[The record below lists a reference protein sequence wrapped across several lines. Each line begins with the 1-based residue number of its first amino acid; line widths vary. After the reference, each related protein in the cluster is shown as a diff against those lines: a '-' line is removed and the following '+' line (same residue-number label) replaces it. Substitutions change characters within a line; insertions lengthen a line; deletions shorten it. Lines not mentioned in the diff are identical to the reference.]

1 MNVKSTILLIAMVF
15 ISSLAATGQELK
27 FPAMDKSPMDAA
39 TYPRNAAWRNY
50 LQGEDKNT
58 PLKVRVRYCRPKKN
72 EREIFGK
79 LVPYGEL
86 WRLGAN
92 EATEVF
98 FAAPVE
104 IGGTFINA
112 GYYTMFAEVFPS
124 YWNIIIS
131 SETNIAGTAN
141 RDESKDLVSVKVPVT
156 NVSESRESFT
166 IGFQR
171 IDDESCNMVF
181 EWDRTRT
188 SLPISFN
195 PIYLSGDD
203 ASPMDLVQYPSN
215 SRFLNFI
222 ESEDER
228 AAATP
233 KIRVV
238 YSRPQK
244 KDRVIFGDLV
254 KYGEPWRIGANET
267 TEITFYGD
275 VKVGDK
281 EVKSG
286 RYGMMAV
293 PNADKWDI
301 VIHKNIPSWGPFGHD
316 DENNVATISVPVQKT
331 PSTVEELSILLEKK
345 NDSSAEMIIAWD
357 NSMVRV
363 PVVFK

>member
-1 MNVKSTILLIAMVF
+1 MNVKSTFLFLAIFF
-15 ISSLAATGQELK
+15 IGTPLMTAQELK
-27 FPAMDKSPMDAA
+27 FPSLDKSPMDAV

-50 LQGEDKNT
+50 LQGDDKNT
-58 PLKVRVRYCRPKKN
+58 PLQVRVRYCRPKKN
-72 EREIFGK
+72 EREIFGG

-92 EATEVF
+92 EATEVY

-112 GYYTMFAEVFPS
+112 GYYTMFAEVYPS
-124 YWNIIIS
+124 HWNIIIS

-141 RDESKDLVSVKVPVT
+141 RDESKDVVSVKTPVT
-156 NVSESRESFT
+156 NVADSRESFT

-171 IDDESCNMVF
+171 VDDESCNMVF

-188 SLPISFN
+188 ALPISFN
-195 PIYLSGDD
+195 PAYLGGDD

-222 ESEDER
+222 ENADER
-228 AAATP
+228 AAAAP

-244 KDRVIFGDLV
+244 KDRVIFGELI

-275 VKVGDK
+275 VKVGDTD
-281 EVKSG
+281 VKSG
-286 RYGMMAV
+286 TYGMMAIV
-293 PNADKWDI
+293 NADKWDI
-301 VIHKNIPSWGPFGHD
+301 VIHKNIPSWGTFGHD
-316 DENNVATISVPVQKT
+316 DEKNVATVSVPVQKT

-345 NDSSAEMIIAWD
+345 DDNSAEMIIAWD
-357 NSMVRV
+357 NSMVKV
-363 PVVFK
+363 PVMFK